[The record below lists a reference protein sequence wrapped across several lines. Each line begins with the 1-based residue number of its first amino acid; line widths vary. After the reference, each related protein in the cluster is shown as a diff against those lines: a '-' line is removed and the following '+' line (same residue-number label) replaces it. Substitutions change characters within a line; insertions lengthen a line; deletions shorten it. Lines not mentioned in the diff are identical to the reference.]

1 MFINPHRC
9 LKHNYVFLLFFLI
22 ISAPIYAQQEV
33 YQDNFLDSLAT
44 ISSSSLETYQY
55 KEAIELA
62 MEIIEDSKRKKN
74 HYYHYLG
81 HNILGSSYYDLN
93 DTLRAKK
100 HYEDALVAAEK
111 TSNDTLLLGA
121 YNNLG
126 NIYSEDKNTTQIGID
141 YYNLVINLAAKLK
154 NEEQIFNP
162 TVNIAWTYI
171 DNKQYSRA
179 WPYLKNSWQLY
190 SGRKDS
196 FIESQLSNLTG
207 RYYMGVN
214 KPDSAAIYFERAV
227 QMVEEDS
234 LILQAAHVYESY
246 ADFHFKSG
254 DFEKAYL
261 ALQKYNDYKSQIFR
275 QERMQEI
282 EAANIKFDVAEYQ
295 KDLEIARNEQ
305 VLKDEI
311 IERSREKM
319 MIMIISSIVLMI
331 ILLALFKITTSR
343 RKLISEL
350 SVKNK
355 ELIRAKEEAER
366 LSILKTKFFS
376 TISHELRTPLYG
388 VIGLT
393 SILLE
398 DKTLSKHEEDLKS
411 LKFSADYLLALIN
424 DVLQMNKMESN
435 LVKLETVSLNVGDL
449 MRSIV
454 KSFEFTRLQNKNVI
468 HLDIDEEIPGN
479 LLGDPVR
486 LSQVLMNLVGNAMK
500 FTERGNIYIS
510 AGLVKE
516 TETNASLLFRV
527 KDDGLGI
534 PESKH
539 EIIFEEFSQ
548 LKSANYNYQGTG
560 LGLPIVKKLLLLFGS
575 DIHLESE
582 EGKGSTFSFT
592 IEFPK
597 DDRAVMPSIAVGE
610 GNEKVN
616 ERAGGAEGRIIL
628 IVDDNRINQVVT
640 KRILEQQGF
649 TCEISDNGALAVE
662 KARTRHYDL
671 ILMDVNMPGISGL
684 EATRQIRQFNSIVP
698 VVALTAVEIDEIREE
713 IHEAGM
719 NDIIVKPY
727 DTTVFYQVIYR
738 NLSAEVVSP

>member
-1 MFINPHRC
+1 M
-9 LKHNYVFLLFFLI
+9 
-22 ISAPIYAQQEV
+22 SGT
-33 YQDNFLDSLAT
+33 SLGK
-44 ISSSSLETYQY
+44 YQY
-55 KEAIELA
+55 KDAIEIA
-62 MEIIEDSKRKKN
+62 MDLVEESKKRKN
-74 HYYHYLG
+74 NYYHYVG

-100 HYEDALVAAEK
+100 HYEDALIAAEK

-154 NEEQIFNP
+154 NEEQILNP

-171 DNKQYSRA
+171 DNKQYKRA
-179 WPYLKNSWQLY
+179 WPYLEKSWQLY
-190 SGRKDS
+190 GNRKDP

-207 RYYMGVN
+207 RYYLGVN
-214 KPDSAAIYFERAV
+214 NLDSAAVYFEKAV
-227 QMVEEDS
+227 QMVEQDS
-234 LILQAAHVYESY
+234 LILQASYVYENY
-246 ADFHFKSG
+246 ADFLYRSGKFK
-254 DFEKAYL
+254 DAFL
-261 ALQKYNDYKSQIFR
+261 ALERYNDYKSQIFR

-295 KDLEIARNEQ
+295 KNLEIARNEQ

-311 IERSREKM
+311 IERSRETM
-319 MIMIISSIVLMI
+319 LIMIISSIILII
-331 ILLALFKITTSR
+331 ILLALFKITVSR

-355 ELIRAKEEAER
+355 ELVRAKEEAER

-398 DKTLSKHEEDLKS
+398 DKSLSKHEEDLKS

-435 LVKLETVSLNVGDL
+435 LVKLETVPLNVGDL

-454 KSFEFTRLQNKNVI
+454 KSFEFTRLQNQNSI
-468 HLDIDEEIPGN
+468 QLDIDDNIPNN
-479 LLGDPVR
+479 LKGDPVR

-500 FTERGNIYIS
+500 FTERGNIHIG
-510 AGLVKE
+510 AHLIEE
-516 TETNASLLFRV
+516 TETGAGILFRV

-539 EIIFEEFSQ
+539 EVIFEEFSQ

-560 LGLPIVKKLLLLFGS
+560 LGLPIVKKLLLLFDS
-575 DIHLESE
+575 EIHLESE

-592 IEFPK
+592 INFPK
-597 DDRAVMPSIAVGE
+597 DDKAVAPAISSNDIA
-610 GNEKVN
+610 NQID
-616 ERAGGAEGRIIL
+616 AGKDGAIGKTIL

-640 KRILEQQGF
+640 QRILEQQGF
-649 TCEISDNGALAVE
+649 TCDISDNGALAVE
-662 KARTRHYDL
+662 KVRARHYDL

-684 EATRQIRQFNSIVP
+684 EATRQIRKFNALVP
-698 VVALTAVEIDEIREE
+698 VVALTAVEIEEIREE
-713 IHEAGM
+713 ILEAGM

-738 NLSAEVVSP
+738 NISSEVVPSPL